1 MIIRSTLLVLMLF
14 FAGGV
19 CHASNDI
26 QSKLER
32 KILVEKYED
41 RRTGCKITYEYYKD
55 QDGRKIM
62 HGKYKRQWS
71 LPKTERATWSGNE
84 TVTATF
90 VDDRLDGTVIVN
102 CNKQKWKRKNEFIK
116 GKGRQVKLVAVESV
130 VARNL
135 KIEVKNDTLAGS
147 FNFQLGN
154 LKYEVAGKVN
164 EQGELVGKYTV
175 YQRVNIE
182 DGIELSNR
190 RVEEEWAILEQYL
203 CDPNYTYKDA
213 TPKITEVDLGYNG
226 TTRAEQI
233 RIKIPRL
240 RLSITPL

>member
-14 FAGGV
+14 LAGGV

-26 QSKLER
+26 QSKSER